1 MYKSVAL
8 HINGHELCIMH
19 VMTFTLKPKFSIQCA
34 YIHETIVM
42 MTLRLIKF
50 LFLLLDSAAD
60 WQGSASLSA
69 LLCSSLRGGSVCDD
83 L

>member
-1 MYKSVAL
+1 
-8 HINGHELCIMH
+8 MH
-19 VMTFTLKPKFSIQCA
+19 VMTFTKVLYPVCIHVYVYMYMYM

-42 MTLRLIKF
+42 MTLHLIKF
-50 LFLLLDSAAD
+50 LFLSLDSAAD